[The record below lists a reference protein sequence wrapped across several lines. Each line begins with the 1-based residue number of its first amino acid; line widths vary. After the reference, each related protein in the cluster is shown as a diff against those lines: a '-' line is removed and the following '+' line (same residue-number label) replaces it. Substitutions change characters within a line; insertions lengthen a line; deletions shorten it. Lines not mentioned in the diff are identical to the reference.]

1 MKFRKSSLRS
11 ACVSF
16 ILSGCASTAHPPS
29 GNGSFLSSPQSLA
42 PELMT
47 VANEQGGESE
57 ALSGLWIRR
66 TREELPSDL
75 PLGPGDVLEI
85 SATPVTELQNYA
97 VRVSG
102 EGIISLPLIGP
113 VRAGGRSEA
122 ALEDEIQ
129 RLLKETYVKEPHVHV
144 FVREYRS
151 RLAAV
156 VGAVEKPGAY
166 SMTRGN
172 DTILEMLSQA
182 GGMTKEA
189 APRILLFPAE
199 SYNTVAPIEVASSS
213 SSVWPLNPNL
223 VARTALPEPLTISLN
238 NMTTGAGQRYLT
250 LPVRPGDVILVPAGG
265 EVLVDGWVDRPG
277 SYKITP
283 RLTVL
288 GAVSAAGG
296 LKFAADPRVV
306 KVTRAGKSGERAFL
320 IADLEK
326 IKQGEAL
333 DIPVQEGDV
342 IEVASSNAKIVPYGV
357 YSFFRE
363 MFRLG
368 ATAPLY

>member
-11 ACVSF
+11 GLVS
-16 ILSGCASTAHPPS
+16 LMLGGCASTAHLPS
-29 GNGSFLSSPQSLA
+29 GNETVVSPPQGLASGTVMISDNQSGA
-42 PELMT
+42 D
-47 VANEQGGESE
+47 GEI
-57 ALSGLWIRR
+57 ARLWAQR

-85 SATPVTELQNYA
+85 SATPMTELQNYA
-97 VRVSG
+97 VRVAG
-102 EGIISLPLIGP
+102 DGMISLPLIGP

-122 ALEDEIQ
+122 ALEEEIQ
-129 RLLKETYVKEPHVHV
+129 RLLKETYVREPHVHV
-144 FVREYRS
+144 FVREYHS

-156 VGAVEKPGAY
+156 VGAVVKPGAY

-199 SYNTVAPIEVASSS
+199 SYNAVAPIEVASSS
-213 SSVWPLNPNL
+213 SSAWPVNL
-223 VARTALPEPLTISLN
+223 DSAARTNMPEPLTISLDD
-238 NMTTGAGQRYLT
+238 MTTGAGQRYLT

-265 EVLVDGWVDRPG
+265 EVLVDGWVDKPG
-277 SYKITP
+277 SYRITP
-283 RLTVL
+283 KLTVL

-296 LKFAADPRVV
+296 LKFAADPRAV

-326 IKQGEAL
+326 IKQGEVL

>member
-1 MKFRKSSLRS
+1 MLAFLVLGGCTPVTRSLPLGEGPARSSS
-11 ACVSF
+11 EDPVAAV
-16 ILSGCASTAHPPS
+16 ASRQDPADDEM
-29 GNGSFLSSPQSLA
+29 LA
-42 PELMT
+42 R
-47 VANEQGGESE
+47 
-57 ALSGLWIRR
+57 LWIRR
-66 TREELPSDL
+66 AREGSPTDL

-85 SATPVTELQNYA
+85 SATPVTELQNYT
-97 VRVSG
+97 VRVSS
-102 EGIISLPLIGP
+102 EGMISLPLIGP

-122 ALEDEIQ
+122 ALEEEIQ
-129 RLLKETYVKEPHVHV
+129 RLLQDTYVREPHVHV

-166 SMTRGN
+166 SMIRGN

-199 SYNTVAPIEVASSS
+199 SYNTASPVEVASSS
-213 SSVWPLNPNL
+213 AAAWPVNTSIP
-223 VARTALPEPLTISLN
+223 ARTNMPEPLTISLHN
-238 NMTTGAGQRYLT
+238 LATGVGQRYLT

-265 EVLVDGWVDRPG
+265 EVLVDGWVDKPG

-283 RLTVL
+283 ELTVL

-296 LKFAADPRVV
+296 LKFAADPHVV
-306 KVTRAGKSGERAFL
+306 KVTRVGKSGDRAFL
-320 IADLEK
+320 VADLEK

-342 IEVASSNAKIVPYGV
+342 IEVASSNAKIVPYGI

-363 MFRLG
+363 MFRIG
-368 ATAPLY
+368 ANVPIY

>member
-1 MKFRKSSLRS
+1 MKFWKSSLPG
-11 ACVSF
+11 AMT
-16 ILSGCASTAHPPS
+16 LLMLGGCAPTVH
-29 GNGSFLSSPQSLA
+29 LSSENGAVVSPPQGLA
-42 PELMT
+42 PGMAT
-47 VANEQGGESE
+47 ISDSRSE
-57 ALSGLWIRR
+57 EDEEIARLWVRR
-66 TREELPSDL
+66 THEELPSDL

-85 SATPVTELQNYA
+85 SATPVVELQNYA

-102 EGIISLPLIGP
+102 EGMISLPLIGSM
-113 VRAGGRSEA
+113 RAGGRSEA
-122 ALEDEIQ
+122 ALEEEIR
-129 RLLKETYVKEPHVHV
+129 RLLKETYVNEPHVHV

-156 VGAVEKPGAY
+156 VGAVGKPGAY

-199 SYNTVAPIEVASSS
+199 SYNAVAPIEVASSS
-213 SSVWPLNPNL
+213 SSAWPVNPNL
-223 VARTALPEPLTISLN
+223 TARTNTPEPLTINLN
-238 NMTTGAGQRYLT
+238 NMATGAGQRYLT

-265 EVLVDGWVDRPG
+265 EVLVDGWVEKPG
-277 SYKITP
+277 SYRITP
-283 RLTVL
+283 QLTVL

-296 LKFAADPRVV
+296 LKFAADPHTV

-357 YSFFRE
+357 YSVFRE
-363 MFRLG
+363 VFRLG

>member
-1 MKFRKSSLRS
+1 MTFRESSLYITF
-11 ACVSF
+11 V
-16 ILSGCASTAHPPS
+16 LLTLGGCASTAHLPS
-29 GNGSFLSSPQSLA
+29 GNGVAVSSPQG
-42 PELMT
+42 PTPGT
-47 VANEQGGESE
+47 VAASSDQRGEDGGL
-57 ALSGLWIRR
+57 ARLWAQRA
-66 TREELPSDL
+66 REELPSDL

-102 EGIISLPLIGP
+102 EGMISLPLIGP

-122 ALEDEIQ
+122 ALEEEIQ
-129 RLLKETYVKEPHVHV
+129 RLLKETYAREPHVHI

-199 SYNTVAPIEVASSS
+199 SYNATSPIEVASSS
-213 SSVWPLNPNL
+213 SSAWPVHTNMTTGTNM
-223 VARTALPEPLTISLN
+223 PEPLTISLN
-238 NMTTGAGQRYLT
+238 NLATGAGQRYLT

-265 EVLVDGWVDRPG
+265 EVLVDGWVDKPG

-283 RLTVL
+283 ELTVL

-296 LKFAADPRVV
+296 LNFAANPHVV
-306 KVTRAGKSGERAFL
+306 KITRPGKSGERTFL
-320 IADLEK
+320 VADLEK

-357 YSFFRE
+357 YSFFRD
-363 MFRLG
+363 MFRIG
-368 ATAPLY
+368 ATMPFY